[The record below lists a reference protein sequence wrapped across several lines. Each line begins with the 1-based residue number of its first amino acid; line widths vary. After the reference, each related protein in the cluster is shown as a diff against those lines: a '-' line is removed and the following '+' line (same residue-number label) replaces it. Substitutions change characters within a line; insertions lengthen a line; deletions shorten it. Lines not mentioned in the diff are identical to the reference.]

1 MDIYTFLC
9 MYAYICFLLCLGAEK
24 MENIRKGL
32 DIESSGFWLL
42 WFRKKNKV
50 NSGKAKDVAGKSTG
64 IWFSLLFFIHFFSA
78 IE

>member
-1 MDIYTFLC
+1 
-9 MYAYICFLLCLGAEK
+9 

-50 NSGKAKDVAGKSTG
+50 NSGKVKDVAGKSTG
-64 IWFSLLFFIHFFSA
+64 VWFSLLFFIHFFSA